1 MPWVAKLLDHYR
13 KSLLIFQASKVKSK
27 FTNSVVVFL
36 DKFACDICFYSLE
49 LQRNLRSLWKVSLF
63 INGYICEPNSLF
75 FQDQGQKK
83 AHLRD
88 KFPRV
93 QGYRRNLLFDNLIG
107 LSQSESHAKFVKKRY
122 FRVAHKLLQKV
133 SPLLSSFK
141 IN

>member
-1 MPWVAKLLDHYR
+1 MFAVGSKNFR
-13 KSLLIFQASKVKSK
+13 SLSQISANFSSSKVKSK
-27 FTNSVVVFL
+27 FTHSVIVFL

-49 LQRNLRSLWKVSLF
+49 LQRNLRSLWNVSLL
-63 INGYICEPNSLF
+63 INGYICEPNSF

-83 AHLRD
+83 EHLRD

-93 QGYRRNLLFDNLIG
+93 QGYRRNLLLDNLLG
-107 LSQSESHAKFVKKRY
+107 LSLRVMRNFLKKY

-133 SPLLSSFK
+133 SPLLNGFK